1 MNKQDQYITIEF
13 ESITGSAFF
22 TPETQYE
29 LKDLDT
35 DQPKLIMNNVEFIG
49 RYELTTG
56 TDILLP
62 KSPSDDSVQLCEK
75 KIIFRPSIPL
85 PDYSEMLEQNK
96 SEQDLIPQEN
106 ETNVAQL

>member
-1 MNKQDQYITIEF
+1 MSWPQAQTFFCPNHVSFRSLSFDP
-13 ESITGSAFF
+13 SIA
-22 TPETQYE
+22 
-29 LKDLDT
+29 
-35 DQPKLIMNNVEFIG
+35 
-49 RYELTTG
+49 
-56 TDILLP
+56 
-62 KSPSDDSVQLCEK
+62 SDDSVQLCEK